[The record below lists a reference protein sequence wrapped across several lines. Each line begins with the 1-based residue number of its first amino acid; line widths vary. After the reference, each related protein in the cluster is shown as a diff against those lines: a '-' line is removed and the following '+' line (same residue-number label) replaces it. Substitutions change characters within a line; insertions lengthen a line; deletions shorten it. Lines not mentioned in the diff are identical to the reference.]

1 MWKEFTSS
9 ARTDGLKLS
18 HWSREDR
25 EKEHGTDYYFARYN
39 KAIEV
44 VTYDDEVRLTQSCS
58 SSWENERSTTRIL
71 ACRSCGGLRRTIKR
85 WRTLPVGL
93 FSLTLS
99 HVYIGCVNPRAEP
112 PQEYQRVVE
121 CMDTGA
127 DIWSRKETDHLM
139 ELAARFDLRFV
150 VMHDRWDLPQ
160 RSVEQLKHRYYSV
173 ARALLLSRCADPR
186 EMSDHPVIKESYNF
200 NHEIQRKRAL
210 SAALGRTRAMVEEDK
225 RVIEE
230 AARIRERRKEEA
242 ARKELL
248 RDERGAAAKDAD
260 AEAAMAPA
268 RELPRPDEGRYLR
281 GEWAKTTA
289 AQLQA
294 GAGARSAKR
303 VEQLLREYG
312 LEGAPTTPTKAV
324 SEAYLSLAI
333 EIIETLEIQK
343 RLARVETELQQLRN
357 EANAAGGAQL
367 PDVGMLGMPMGAGA
381 LGGALG
387 HSAMGVMSTGPAG
400 EAAATPAG
408 AGRASKK
415 RKGEESVT
423 PRSDGKRQRKAPRLP
438 GE

>member
-1 MWKEFTSS
+1 
-9 ARTDGLKLS
+9 
-18 HWSREDR
+18 
-25 EKEHGTDYYFARYN
+25 
-39 KAIEV
+39 
-44 VTYDDEVRLTQSCS
+44 
-58 SSWENERSTTRIL
+58 
-71 ACRSCGGLRRTIKR
+71 
-85 WRTLPVGL
+85 
-93 FSLTLS
+93 
-99 HVYIGCVNPRAEP
+99 
-112 PQEYQRVVE
+112 
-121 CMDTGA
+121 
-127 DIWSRKETDHLM
+127 
-139 ELAARFDLRFV
+139 
-150 VMHDRWDLPQ
+150 
-160 RSVEQLKHRYYSV
+160 
-173 ARALLLSRCADPR
+173 
-186 EMSDHPVIKESYNF
+186 
-200 NHEIQRKRAL
+200 
-210 SAALGRTRAMVEEDK
+210 MVEEDK